1 MSAGGP
7 GRDRVA
13 HLQEERLARLRRLL
27 GAILDTAARTG
38 RAADLPR
45 VLEELEAALDR
56 IEALGGKEARGR
68 IGALDSKE
76 APDRGEAPDPFLED
90 LRRLL
95 DEAPG
100 GRAEEP
106 L

>member
-1 MSAGGP
+1 MSGAGP
-7 GRDRVA
+7 GRERVA

-27 GAILDTAARTG
+27 GTILDTAARTG

-56 IEALGGKEARGR
+56 I
-68 IGALDSKE
+68 D
-76 APDRGEAPDPFLED
+76 APERGEAPDPFLED

-95 DEAPG
+95 DDTPG